1 MASDYAALDSQ
12 RFLRGLWA
20 VHDDERRVNASN
32 QPSFSPSYASQPHI
46 HWLDSAH
53 NLGSSGI
60 LQYGLVAV
68 SVIVIAA
75 TRLHRLLYSGSSDTQ
90 DLAKYRKTSIVHEIS
105 AQAARAAAAA
115 FFIISAYDN
124 KDEISTAIAA
134 TYAFGVGIT
143 RLVPNVRWQQTAL
156 HHANAVTSLLTMIV
170 LTATWLPCIQ
180 TRISCRLDSPSS
192 HGLICLAAAACVS
205 FITPRTWVPP
215 PELFESPAYTQE
227 FADNLRPSPEETCSW
242 FSYYCSYDFIT
253 PLIIK
258 GWYGSLKKDHIPQ
271 VPWYDDPDVLLPKV
285 KASRAWG
292 KGTMWTVIHYM
303 KTELSLMVLWTMIYN
318 LAELVAPFG
327 LYHLLAYI
335 DDPSKAT
342 IRPWTWIIIMSVG
355 PLLRSVAFQQYVFTS
370 TRLIVRIKSG
380 LTQELYHLALNS
392 MEMEVEDTALD
403 GTKKVVNATGRLAT
417 LIASDIEALY
427 RCRDTMMVLVSLPT
441 GSLGAM
447 IGLYLIVGWP
457 AVVGIGVLIAS
468 PPIMVVLVH
477 RMLKYQMVVRK
488 AQDSRMSL
496 VSEYL
501 ALIKAIKFFAWED
514 HALEK
519 IQAARQPEQNALWTI
534 SIIDAIMRQVSSLT
548 GFFSLFS
555 MFCLLTVVVGKPLTA
570 SIAFTTITLTFSL
583 KHNLNRIGY
592 ISKNI
597 TSAMIAVRR
606 LDSHFEKSRPLEKYP
621 EGPTRLVNA
630 TFRRTPTATFN
641 LKNISVDFVEN
652 GLNVVIGHSGSGKS
666 TLLLGIL
673 GETVKESGS
682 VTRPRNAGYASQSS
696 WLQNATIK
704 ENILFASP
712 MEQVRYDRVVAAC
725 CLEEDLAELPNGDNT
740 VIGEN
745 GTSLSGGQRARV
757 ALARALYSKTSLLLL
772 DDIFSAL
779 DARTAASLW
788 ERCFCSDMLIS
799 RTVILVTQIP
809 WLAEQAD
816 LVVSLENGN
825 IKSIE
830 PHIGVTRRPISSLKD
845 LGGSSPGSP
854 SETERASDEEG
865 APNTVSKKY
874 TPADD
879 GKDGDEV
886 DSELSANKSS
896 GRNLT
901 YRYVRYYR
909 HGVLFL
915 FCLFF
920 TVLALGL
927 STATNLWLVFWT
939 RESEDSMGR
948 LPYYMGIFA
957 LLSIMDSVFN
967 MVSAISYKFSFW
979 FTARQI
985 HQELTQALLG
995 VSMNWYSNVPIGRV
1009 INRFS
1014 RDISSMDSALPGQ
1027 LEVAIYLA
1035 VEMLY
1040 QLASISSIMPIFI
1053 VPAAI
1058 TCCAGIVVGEMY
1070 TRTAVTARRIESS
1083 SQSPVFSQFSDT
1095 LAGLPIV
1102 RAQAGMV
1109 TEFCRTLAQ
1118 RLRLWSSSAEVTL
1131 NCNRWVGVRVDLVT
1145 SLVSLGAGVI
1155 ALWKTGTVSASL
1167 VGFSLTSA
1175 STLSGSILYLVRYTN
1190 ELEVE
1195 LQSFDRLLE
1204 YTSLPPETKDDKPY
1218 PEEGEYTDDPA
1229 HVIPRNWPRA
1239 GDIEFRNATIR
1250 YTKDGQDILT
1260 DISLKFKAGER
1271 VAIVGRTGSGK
1282 STIVASLLRFTEI
1295 VSGQIL
1301 YDGVDITQV
1310 PRKKLREALT
1320 IIPQEAVLFT
1330 GTIKSNLD
1338 PTNTIPEA
1346 NLQKAVDACKTLASF
1361 QSGSQ
1366 HMIDSSLDDETTEA
1380 ETDDRVLA
1388 EGDAEK
1394 RLSLETQ
1401 VAAKGEN
1408 FSHGQRQ
1415 VISLIRALVRDS
1427 QLMLLDEATASMDY
1441 ETDRGIQEVLRAELC
1456 GSNRT
1461 MVTIAHR
1468 LRTIIDYD
1476 TIVVMG
1482 AGRVLE
1488 SGSPKELYQ
1497 AEGQFYDMVQHSG
1510 EKEDLEAILG

>member
-1 MASDYAALDSQ
+1 MTNDASMLLISLH
-12 RFLRGLWA
+12 FLLHMPRNHTSSLF
-20 VHDDERRVNASN
+20 VV
-32 QPSFSPSYASQPHI
+32 PSHTTHLIIITWLILTLFSI

-60 LQYGLVAV
+60 LQYGLVVV

-597 TSAMIAVRR
+597 TSAMIA
-606 LDSHFEKSRPLEKYP
+606 
-621 EGPTRLVNA
+621 
-630 TFRRTPTATFN
+630 
-641 LKNISVDFVEN
+641 
-652 GLNVVIGHSGSGKS
+652 
-666 TLLLGIL
+666 
-673 GETVKESGS
+673 
-682 VTRPRNAGYASQSS
+682 
-696 WLQNATIK
+696 
-704 ENILFASP
+704 
-712 MEQVRYDRVVAAC
+712 
-725 CLEEDLAELPNGDNT
+725 
-740 VIGEN
+740 
-745 GTSLSGGQRARV
+745 
-757 ALARALYSKTSLLLL
+757 
-772 DDIFSAL
+772 
-779 DARTAASLW
+779 
-788 ERCFCSDMLIS
+788 
-799 RTVILVTQIP
+799 
-809 WLAEQAD
+809 AD

-1014 RDISSMDSALPGQ
+1014 RDISSMDSALP
-1027 LEVAIYLA
+1027 
-1035 VEMLY
+1035 
-1040 QLASISSIMPIFI
+1040 
-1053 VPAAI
+1053 
-1058 TCCAGIVVGEMY
+1058 VVGEMY